1 MNVLNTARDERVWQV
16 LELWVYTGNPG
27 VRCPTRSRKSFN
39 SELLRL
45 VNTCNA
51 GGARQGTKYWG
62 GGEGGKEEKE
72 EEKEEQK
79 EVTWTILKTYK
90 SKMLQTCNQLKMRS
104 I

>member
-1 MNVLNTARDERVWQV
+1 MNVLNTARDARVWQV

-62 GGEGGKEEKE
+62 GGEEGGQE
-72 EEKEEQK
+72 EEEN
-79 EVTWTILKTYK
+79 TWTILKMIK
-90 SKMLQTCNQLKMRS
+90 VRC
-104 I
+104 

>member
-62 GGEGGKEEKE
+62 GGAQEGGGE
-72 EEKEEQK
+72 
-79 EVTWTILKTYK
+79 EVT
-90 SKMLQTCNQLKMRS
+90 
-104 I
+104 